1 MSKTRSIQIRRE
13 KGMGMVV
20 KQNMNMEYTF
30 PERRARSSWKKS
42 GTATPVYRTTASA
55 LKRKKCVSEKGPSFL
70 RVYALP
76 VLLLNL
82 ALLSWAII
90 SVNIVHGWS
99 IYLGYAVIV
108 TVSLR
113 LYLAYLDH
121 YLN

>member
-1 MSKTRSIQIRRE
+1 M
-13 KGMGMVV
+13 
-20 KQNMNMEYTF
+20 
-30 PERRARSSWKKS
+30 
-42 GTATPVYRTTASA
+42 ASA
-55 LKRKKCVSEKGPSFL
+55 LERKKFVSEKGPTL
-70 RVYALP
+70 LKMYAIP

-82 ALLSWAII
+82 ALLSWDII
-90 SVNIVHGWS
+90 SVNVVHGWS